1 MRNYSLEKIQ
11 IKHDYYFGFALF
23 YYNSKKLQ
31 SGFCGM
37 SINNTNKKKDNKRTE
52 NLFEIMDGIIDQLNN
67 TKRLFIAMIL
77 TVMIIPPLIFIITFG
92 LLGPPGQPPQPL
104 SIPRG
109 IEHHIGEHREG
120 FNPLFT
126 ITKNIPLI
134 IGILWLGIGIRQ
146 WIILSKWNKKYQ
158 KYKELQKKIDE
169 KIDNEDDSIGNN
181 HIESNN
187 SEK

>member
-1 MRNYSLEKIQ
+1 MV
-11 IKHDYYFGFALF
+11 
-23 YYNSKKLQ
+23 
-31 SGFCGM
+31 FCVM
-37 SINNTNKKKDNKRTE
+37 SIKNNDKKDNKRTE

-77 TVMIIPPLIFIITFG
+77 TVMIIPPLIFVITFG
-92 LLGPPGQPPQPL
+92 LLGPPGQPSPPPPFQ
-104 SIPRG
+104 SG
-109 IEHHIGEHREG
+109 MEHHIGEHREG

-169 KIDNEDDSIGNN
+169 KIDNNEDDSNSNNN
-181 HIESNN
+181 HVENNN
-187 SEK
+187 SKKK